1 MRSLKEYRKSFLILL
16 VASAVFVV
24 LSRFVPLSIC
34 NIMGRILIMMLFATS
49 VNIMFGY
56 TGLIA
61 FGQSLFFGCAAFIYA
76 LLVVK
81 ARVAIYPAAV
91 AAVAAT
97 ALISL
102 LIGLL
107 VLRVQAFTF
116 ALLFMGVNIL
126 VYNVSM
132 KMPILGSG
140 AGVTGSLRPDGFANT
155 RVLLYFI
162 LAVVAVC
169 YILIFINMHST
180 FGTMAQGIRE
190 NEERMTFLGVNIK
203 RVKLVSI
210 VLAGTFSGVAG
221 ILYAMLNLGAFAAN
235 LALDLTIEGLIMCL
249 VGGMFSFWG
258 PSVGA
263 LLITF
268 VNVWVSNQTIFYHA
282 ILGVVLIATILFMP
296 NGIVYR
302 HREGESG
309 NWLTRKFRKAG
320 GPDQSKGGEQA

>member
-1 MRSLKEYRKSFLILL
+1 MRSLNEYRKSFLILL

-61 FGQSLFFGCAAFIYA
+61 FGQSLFFGCA
-76 LLVVK
+76 
-81 ARVAIYPAAV
+81 
-91 AAVAAT
+91 
-97 ALISL
+97 
-102 LIGLL
+102 
-107 VLRVQAFTF
+107 AFTF

-180 FGTMAQGIRE
+180 FGWPWT
-190 NEERMTFLGVNIK
+190 
-203 RVKLVSI
+203 
-210 VLAGTFSGVAG
+210 
-221 ILYAMLNLGAFAAN
+221 
-235 LALDLTIEGLIMCL
+235 
-249 VGGMFSFWG
+249 
-258 PSVGA
+258 
-263 LLITF
+263 
-268 VNVWVSNQTIFYHA
+268 
-282 ILGVVLIATILFMP
+282 
-296 NGIVYR
+296 
-302 HREGESG
+302 
-309 NWLTRKFRKAG
+309 
-320 GPDQSKGGEQA
+320 